1 MEKIQLGD
9 KVPILMQRAFERAV
23 NSVISSTACTMAGEA
38 PAAKSVLAMMSM
50 LTKLV
55 IHWTN
60 GCDSLTLHIAFQ
72 ASFPH
77 ASPPRN
83 SRKLVISLLLLHY
96 AFPLH
101 NAGRV
106 STLNGCEN

>member
-55 IHWTN
+55 IH
-60 GCDSLTLHIAFQ
+60 
-72 ASFPH
+72 
-77 ASPPRN
+77 
-83 SRKLVISLLLLHY
+83 
-96 AFPLH
+96 
-101 NAGRV
+101 
-106 STLNGCEN
+106 